1 MVWKRKRLKQDSSLA
16 QQTGFIYEGMGQAA
30 FFAADAETQR
40 QVVMRNSLYVLDQL
54 NTVEN
59 NSVATM
65 QQLSTVM
72 DQFSASATIANMS
85 IAEQA
90 ALSATLVESG
100 ESASKAGRGLRQM
113 LLRVASDTG
122 GAATALHEFGVATQD
137 INGDMVGLT
146 RIMQQLKDNG
156 FDELDSAQQM
166 QLATSVAGANH
177 ATRFIKLMENF
188 DRVTTLTAQAV
199 ARESEPIEEL
209 NKVMDSATFQHNQ
222 MIAGTQETLAAKIGE
237 ELLPAM
243 TDAEMASYSLK
254 AGFLSVLQM
263 EGDFGSLSGS
273 IEGIAGGLARGAAR
287 ATIVAEGTYQ
297 IAGGAFEAFLNFQ
310 SPAIS
315 IRVYRAIMKQNLDL
329 QNMVSQGLLG
339 QRGAQQQI
347 NVLSGI
353 EVLKKGELFF
363 MKNVMK
369 KLDADMVTIEKQ
381 KLSLATLA
389 ERQAIAEKNITQE
402 ALTLTGQRVQQ
413 ENQRASN
420 DWSCYYDDKGRS

>member
-1 MVWKRKRLKQDSSLA
+1 MREWVKQRS
-16 QQTGFIYEGMGQAA
+16 F
-30 FFAADAETQR
+30 ADAETQR

-122 GAATALHEFGVATQD
+122 GVATALHEFGVATQD

-199 ARESEPIEEL
+199 NRESGAIEEL

-222 MIAGTQETLAAKIGE
+222 MIAPRNIPLRLVKN
-237 ELLPAM
+237 
-243 TDAEMASYSLK
+243 YSL
-254 AGFLSVLQM
+254 L
-263 EGDFGSLSGS
+263 
-273 IEGIAGGLARGAAR
+273 
-287 ATIVAEGTYQ
+287 
-297 IAGGAFEAFLNFQ
+297 
-310 SPAIS
+310 
-315 IRVYRAIMKQNLDL
+315 
-329 QNMVSQGLLG
+329 
-339 QRGAQQQI
+339 
-347 NVLSGI
+347 
-353 EVLKKGELFF
+353 
-363 MKNVMK
+363 
-369 KLDADMVTIEKQ
+369 
-381 KLSLATLA
+381 
-389 ERQAIAEKNITQE
+389 
-402 ALTLTGQRVQQ
+402 
-413 ENQRASN
+413 
-420 DWSCYYDDKGRS
+420 